1 MRKKNIILLASIIL
15 FFVPT
20 FVLITNVNES
30 NISHAAYVRARPES
44 SGQILIDPSLK
55 VETIFK
61 DGLKGPTTGMAFLGP
76 NDILVLEKNTG
87 KVQRILNGNLQENP
101 LLQVNVGT
109 EVELGLLGIATSNNQ
124 EGKTSV
130 FLYYSEANSSGVVVG
145 KANSSGV
152 VVGNRLYKYELVDN
166 RLVNPLLLLNLPA
179 TSPIP
184 GHENNHNGGKL
195 VIGPDN
201 NVYVIVG
208 DVGGRMGNIQNIMR
222 GNSPDGTSGIL
233 RVTQDG
239 KSVDDGPF
247 GSSVP
252 NILYYAYGIRNS
264 FGFDFDPVT
273 GNLWDSENG
282 GIDKDEIN
290 YVYPGF
296 NSGWRKAMGM
306 ALLRFNPNQDL
317 FSFEGKGNYSD
328 PEFVWKVTVAPTA
341 LKFLNST
348 KLGTQYENTIFVG
361 DVKTGNLYNFKLDS
375 DRKQLLLEPPLNDR
389 VADTPDEVQSIVFGQ
404 GFGVITDIQVGP
416 DGYLYI
422 LGINGSIYRVVP
434 A

>member
-1 MRKKNIILLASIIL
+1 MRKKNIILLASVIL

-44 SGQILIDPSLK
+44 SGQVLIDPSVK

-87 KVQRILNGNLQENP
+87 KVQRILDGNLQENP

-124 EGKTSV
+124 EAKTSV
-130 FLYYSEANSSGVVVG
+130 FLYYSE
-145 KANSSGV
+145 ANSSGV

-306 ALLRFNPNQDL
+306 ALQRFDPNQDL

-341 LKFLNST
+341 LKFLNSS

-422 LGINGSIYRVVP
+422 LGINGSIYRVVL

>member
-44 SGQILIDPSLK
+44 SGQIIIDPSLK

-87 KVQRILNGNLQENP
+87 KVQRILDGNLQENP

-130 FLYYSEANSSGVVVG
+130 FLYYSE
-145 KANSSGV
+145 ANSSGV

-306 ALLRFNPNQDL
+306 ALQRFDANQDL

-375 DRKQLLLEPPLNDR
+375 GRKQLLLEPPLNDR

>member
-1 MRKKNIILLASIIL
+1 MRRKIIVLAFLILLLSS
-15 FFVPT
+15 T
-20 FVLITNVNES
+20 FVLVSSISGN
-30 NISHAAYVRARPES
+30 NISYAAYVRALPES
-44 SGQILIDPSLK
+44 TGQDLVDPSLK
-55 VETIFK
+55 VELFFK
-61 DGLKGPTTGMAFLGP
+61 DDIIGSATSMSFLGP
-76 NDILVLEKNTG
+76 DDILLLEKNTG
-87 KVQRILNGNLQENP
+87 KVHRILNGSLQQTP
-101 LLQVNVGT
+101 VLQVKVGT
-109 EVELGLLGIATSNNQ
+109 EVELGMLGIAISKNQ
-124 EGKTSV
+124 QGKTFV
-130 FLYYSEANSSGVVVG
+130 FLYYTEANNSGIVI
-145 KANSSGV
+145 
-152 VVGNRLYKYELVDN
+152 GNRLYRYELIDN
-166 RLVNPLLLLNLPA
+166 KLVNPLLLLNLPA
-179 TSPIP
+179 TSPIV
-184 GHENNHNGGKL
+184 GHENNHNGGKV

-201 NVYVIVG
+201 NVYLVVG

-233 RVTQDG
+233 RVTQEG
-239 KSVDDGPF
+239 KSVHNGPF

-306 ALLRFNPNQDL
+306 ALSSFDPNEDL
-317 FSFEGKGNYSD
+317 FYFDGKGKYSD
-328 PEFVWKVTVAPTA
+328 PEFVWKETVAPTA

-348 KLGTQYENTIFVG
+348 KLGSEYENTIFVG

-375 DRKQLLLEPPLNDR
+375 TREQLQLSPPLGDK
-389 VADTPDEVQSIVFGQ
+389 VADTLQEIQGIIFGK
-404 GFGVITDIQVGP
+404 GFGVITDIQVGS

-422 LGINGSIYRVVP
+422 LGIDGTIYKIVTT
-434 A
+434 

>member
-1 MRKKNIILLASIIL
+1 MCKKNILLFTSL
-15 FFVPT
+15 FIFFLTLV
-20 FVLITNVNES
+20 FITNLSN
-30 NISHAAYVRARPES
+30 NISHAAYVRAIPES
-44 SGQILIDPSLK
+44 TGQELVDPSLK
-55 VETIFK
+55 VELVFK
-61 DGLKGPTTGMAFLGP
+61 DGLKGATSMAFLGP
-76 NDILVLEKNTG
+76 DDILVLEKNTG
-87 KVQRILNGNLQENP
+87 KVHRIVNGSLAESP
-101 LLQVNVGT
+101 LLQVRVST
-109 EVELGLLGIATSNNQ
+109 QVEMGMLGMAISRSQ
-124 EGKTSV
+124 EGKTFV
-130 FLYYSEANSSGVVVG
+130 FLYYTEVDNSGVII
-145 KANSSGV
+145 
-152 VVGNRLYKYELVDN
+152 GNRLYRYELGEG

-179 TSPIP
+179 ISPLP
-184 GHENNHNGGKL
+184 GHENNHNGGKV

-201 NVYVIVG
+201 NVYLIVG

-239 KSVDDGPF
+239 KSVDNGPF

-252 NILYYAYGIRNS
+252 NTLYYAYGIRNS

-306 ALLRFNPNQDL
+306 AVSRFDPQSDL
-317 FSFEGKGNYSD
+317 YYFAGKGEYSD
-328 PEFVWKVTVAPTA
+328 PEFVWKETVAPTA

-348 KLGTQYENTIFVG
+348 KLGSQYEDTIFVG
-361 DVKTGNLYNFKLDS
+361 DVKTGNLYNFKLDT
-375 DRKQLLLEPPLNDR
+375 DRKQLLLEPPLDDK
-389 VADTPDEVQSIVFGQ
+389 VADTAGEIQSIVFGQ
-404 GFGVITDIQVGP
+404 GFGVITDIQEGP

-422 LGINGSIYRVVP
+422 LGIDGNIYRIVP
-434 A
+434 V

>member
-87 KVQRILNGNLQENP
+87 KIQRILDGNLQENP

-130 FLYYSEANSSGVVVG
+130 FLYYSET
-145 KANSSGV
+145 NSSGV

-296 NSGWRKAMGM
+296 NSGWRKTMGM
-306 ALLRFNPNQDL
+306 ALQRFDPNQDL

-375 DRKQLLLEPPLNDR
+375 GRKQLLLEPPLNDR

-422 LGINGSIYRVVP
+422 LGINGSIYRIVP

>member
-1 MRKKNIILLASIIL
+1 MRKKNIILLVSIIL

-87 KVQRILNGNLQENP
+87 KVQRILDGNLQENP
-101 LLQVNVGT
+101 LLQVKVGT
-109 EVELGLLGIATSNNQ
+109 QVELGLLGLATSNNQ

-130 FLYYSEANSSGVVVG
+130 FLYYSE
-145 KANSSGV
+145 ANSSGV

-306 ALLRFNPNQDL
+306 ALQRFDPNQDL

-389 VADTPDEVQSIVFGQ
+389 VADTPDEVQSVVFGQ

>member
-1 MRKKNIILLASIIL
+1 MRKKNIILLASVIL

-44 SGQILIDPSLK
+44 SGQVLIDPSLK

-109 EVELGLLGIATSNNQ
+109 QVELGLLGIATSNNQ

-130 FLYYSEANSSGVVVG
+130 FLYYSE
-145 KANSSGV
+145 ANSSGV

-179 TSPIP
+179 TSPIL
-184 GHENNHNGGKL
+184 GHENNHNGGKV

-306 ALLRFNPNQDL
+306 ALQRFDPNQDL

-389 VADTPDEVQSIVFGQ
+389 VADTPDEVQSVVFGQ

-422 LGINGSIYRVVP
+422 LGINGSIYRIVP

>member
-1 MRKKNIILLASIIL
+1 MSKKNIILFGSLIMLIL
-15 FFVPT
+15 PT
-20 FVLITNVNES
+20 FALITNFNDN
-30 NISHAAYVRARPES
+30 NISHAFYVRARPES
-44 SGQILIDPSLK
+44 SGQVLIDPSLK
-55 VETIFK
+55 VELIFR
-61 DGLKGPTTGMAFLGP
+61 DGLKGPTTSMAFLGP

-101 LLQVNVGT
+101 LFQAKVAT
-109 EVELGLLGIATSNNQ
+109 EVELGMLGIAISKSQ
-124 EGKTSV
+124 EGKTFV
-130 FLYYSEANSSGVVVG
+130 FLYYSEANSSGVVI
-145 KANSSGV
+145 
-152 VVGNRLYKYELVDN
+152 GNRLYRYELVED

-179 TSPIP
+179 TSPIV
-184 GHENNHNGGKL
+184 GHENNHNGGKV

-201 NVYVIVG
+201 NVYLIVG

-239 KSVDDGPF
+239 KSVDNGTF
-247 GSSVP
+247 GNSVP
-252 NILYYAYGIRNS
+252 NTLYYAYGIRNS

-306 ALLRFNPNQDL
+306 ALSRFDPQVDL
-317 FSFEGKGNYSD
+317 YNYAGKGEYSD
-328 PEFVWKVTVAPTA
+328 PEFVWKQTVAPTA
-341 LKFLNST
+341 LKFLNSSR
-348 KLGTQYENTIFVG
+348 LGSQYENTIFVG
-361 DVKTGNLYNFKLDS
+361 DVKTGNLYNFKLNT
-375 DRKQLLLEPPLNDR
+375 DRKQLLLKPPLDDK
-389 VADTPDEVQSIVFGQ
+389 VADTPDEVQSVVFGQ

-422 LGINGSIYRVVP
+422 LGINGSIYRILPV
-434 A
+434 

>member
-1 MRKKNIILLASIIL
+1 MLQREIIVLAFLILLLSS
-15 FFVPT
+15 T
-20 FVLITNVNES
+20 YVLISSISQN
-30 NISHAAYVRARPES
+30 NISYAAYVRALPES
-44 SGQILIDPSLK
+44 SGQDLVDPALK
-55 VETIFK
+55 VELFFK
-61 DGLKGPTTGMAFLGP
+61 DGIKGPGTSMAFLGP
-76 NDILVLEKNTG
+76 DDILVLEKNTG
-87 KVQRILNGNLQENP
+87 KVQRILNGSLQQTP
-101 LLQVNVGT
+101 LLQVKVGT
-109 EVELGLLGIATSNNQ
+109 EVELGMLGIAISKNQ
-124 EGKTSV
+124 LGKTFV
-130 FLYYSEANSSGVVVG
+130 FLYYTEANTSGI
-145 KANSSGV
+145 
-152 VVGNRLYKYELVDN
+152 VVGNRLYRYELIEN
-166 RLVNPLLLLNLPA
+166 KLVNPLLLLNLPA
-179 TSPIP
+179 TSTIV
-184 GHENNHNGGKL
+184 GHENNHNGGKV

-201 NVYVIVG
+201 NVYLVVG

-233 RVTQDG
+233 RVTQEG
-239 KSVDDGPF
+239 KSVHNGPF

-306 ALLRFNPNQDL
+306 ALTRFDPNEDL
-317 FSFEGKGNYSD
+317 FYFDGKGKYSD
-328 PEFVWKVTVAPTA
+328 PEFVWKETVAPTA

-348 KLGTQYENTIFVG
+348 KLGSEYENTIFVG

-375 DRKQLLLEPPLNDR
+375 TREQLQLNPPLDDK
-389 VADTPDEVQSIVFGQ
+389 VADTPQEIQSIIFGK
-404 GFGVITDIQVGP
+404 GFGVITDIQVGS

-422 LGINGSIYRVVP
+422 LGIDGTIYKIVP
-434 A
+434 T

>member
-1 MRKKNIILLASIIL
+1 MRKKNIILLTSIIL

-20 FVLITNVNES
+20 FVLISNVNES

-44 SGQILIDPSLK
+44 SGQVIIDPSLK
-55 VETIFK
+55 VDSIFK
-61 DGLKGPTTGMAFLGP
+61 SGLRGPTTSMAFLAL

-87 KVQRILNGNLQENP
+87 KVQRIIDGNLQENP
-101 LLQVNVGT
+101 LLQVNVGK
-109 EVELGLLGIATSNNQ
+109 EVELGMLGIAISKN
-124 EGKTSV
+124 EVGKTFV
-130 FLYYSEANSSGVVVG
+130 FLYYSEADSAGLVI
-145 KANSSGV
+145 A
-152 VVGNRLYKYELVDN
+152 NRLYRYELVDN

-179 TSPIP
+179 TSPIL
-184 GHENNHNGGKL
+184 GHENNHNGGKV

-201 NVYVIVG
+201 YVYVVVG

-239 KSVDDGPF
+239 KSVDNGPF
-247 GSSVP
+247 GSTVP

-296 NSGWRKAMGM
+296 NSGWKKAMGM
-306 ALLRFNPNQDL
+306 ALQRFDANQDL
-317 FSFEGKGNYSD
+317 FSFDGKGNYSD
-328 PEFVWKVTVAPTA
+328 PEFVWKETVAPTA
-341 LKFLNST
+341 LKFLNSS
-348 KLGTQYENTIFVG
+348 KLGSQYENTIFVG

-375 DRKQLLLEPPLNDR
+375 NRKQLLLEPPLDDR

-404 GFGVITDIQVGP
+404 GFGVITDIKVGP

-422 LGINGSIYRVVP
+422 LGINGIIYRIVP

>member
-1 MRKKNIILLASIIL
+1 MRKKNIILLTSIIL

-20 FVLITNVNES
+20 FVLISNVNES

-44 SGQILIDPSLK
+44 SGQVIIDPSLK
-55 VETIFK
+55 VDSIFK
-61 DGLKGPTTGMAFLGP
+61 SGLRGPTTSMAFLAL

-87 KVQRILNGNLQENP
+87 KVQRIIDGNLQENP
-101 LLQVNVGT
+101 LLQVNVGK
-109 EVELGLLGIATSNNQ
+109 EVELGMLGIAISKN
-124 EGKTSV
+124 EVGKTFV
-130 FLYYSEANSSGVVVG
+130 FLYYSEADSAGLVI
-145 KANSSGV
+145 A
-152 VVGNRLYKYELVDN
+152 NRLYRYELVDN

-179 TSPIP
+179 TSPIL
-184 GHENNHNGGKL
+184 GHENNHNGGKV

-201 NVYVIVG
+201 YVYVVVG

-233 RVTQDG
+233 RVTEDG
-239 KSVDDGPF
+239 KSVDNGPF
-247 GSSVP
+247 GSAVP

-296 NSGWRKAMGM
+296 NSGWKKAMGM
-306 ALLRFNPNQDL
+306 ALQRFDANQDL
-317 FSFEGKGNYSD
+317 FSFDGKGNYSD
-328 PEFVWKVTVAPTA
+328 PEFVWKETVAPTA
-341 LKFLNST
+341 LKFLNSS
-348 KLGTQYENTIFVG
+348 KLGSQYENTIFVG

-375 DRKQLLLEPPLNDR
+375 NRKQLLLEPPLDDR

-404 GFGVITDIQVGP
+404 GFGVITDIKVGP

-422 LGINGSIYRVVP
+422 LGINGIIYRIVP